1 MKILSNYS
9 QEQIKE
15 LQDFAK
21 LNDYANYAYFDLLEV
36 DNYSTRL
43 GKVNETKN
51 PEEAYQVT
59 IALINSLGMAIND
72 LNVASNAAME
82 AGRESL
88 SKTYKK
94 ISQDCQNKWRIFYGK
109 SWSDENEKDSGNM
122 EM

>member
-9 QEQIKE
+9 QEQIKK
-15 LQDFAK
+15 LQDCAK

-36 DNYSTRL
+36 DNYSARL

-109 SWSDENEKDSGNM
+109 SWSDENEKDSGSM
-122 EM
+122 EI